1 MGYDIYSMREDR
13 EKAIAY
19 DQKWGNTFWF
29 NKETGEYERK
39 SNTVYYRQ
47 NIGGMSVLRDIH
59 LALGVGE
66 LNDSLY
72 DNSGTVIRDWE
83 CEKFAD
89 EIDAKTDEEIAA
101 AARPAVIAAQYADAD
116 NLDEETAYWVK
127 EVRAWA
133 DFLRT
138 CSELKGAEVC

>member
-1 MGYDIYSMREDR
+1 MGYDIFSMREDR

-19 DQKWGNTFWF
+19 DKKWGNDFWF

-39 SNTVYYRQ
+39 SNTVYFRA
-47 NIGGMSVLRDIH
+47 NIWGMAILREVH
-59 LALGVGE
+59 SALGVAD
-66 LNDSLY
+66 LNDALY

-83 CEKFAD
+83 CEKYAD
-89 EIDAKTDEEIAA
+89 LIDAKTDDEILAAVLVAFAAQSPESAEDPEEI
-101 AARPAVIAAQYADAD
+101 
-116 NLDEETAYWVK
+116 TAWVK

-138 CSELKGAEVC
+138 CSDLKGAEVC

>member
-1 MGYDIYSMREDR
+1 MGYDIFSMREDR

-47 NIGGMSVLRDIH
+47 NIGGMAVLRDIH
-59 LALGVGE
+59 IALGVAD

-89 EIDAKTDEEIAA
+89 AIDAKTDEEILSAVKAA
-101 AARPAVIAAQYADAD
+101 LAAQSPETADEPEEIAAWA
-116 NLDEETAYWVK
+116 K

-133 DFLRT
+133 DFLRV
-138 CSELKGAEVC
+138 CADLKGAEVC

>member
-1 MGYDIYSMREDR
+1 MGYDIFSMREDR

-39 SNTVYYRQ
+39 SNTVYYRM
-47 NIGGMSVLRDIH
+47 NIGGMVVLRDIH
-59 LALGVGE
+59 LTLGVSD

-101 AARPAVIAAQYADAD
+101 AARPAIVAAYYAQAND
-116 NLDEETAYWVK
+116 LEEEVVYWVK

-133 DFLRT
+133 DFLRV
-138 CSELKGAEVC
+138 CADLKGAEVC

>member
-1 MGYDIYSMREDR
+1 MGYDIFSMREDR
-13 EKAIAY
+13 KKAIAY

-39 SNTVYYRQ
+39 SNTVYYRM
-47 NIGGMSVLRDIH
+47 NIGGMVVLRDIH
-59 LALGVGE
+59 LTLGVAD

-89 EIDAKTDEEIAA
+89 AIDAKTDEEILLAVKAA
-101 AARPAVIAAQYADAD
+101 LAAQSPETVDEPEEIAAWA
-116 NLDEETAYWVK
+116 K

>member
-1 MGYDIYSMREDR
+1 MGYDIFSMREDR

-39 SNTVYYRQ
+39 SNTVYYRT
-47 NIGGMSVLRDIH
+47 NIGGMAVLRDIH
-59 LALGVGE
+59 LALGVAD

-89 EIDAKTDEEIAA
+89 AIDAKTDEEIAA
-101 AARPAVIAAQYADAD
+101 AARPAIVAAYYAQAD
-116 NLDEETAYWVK
+116 DLEEEVAYWVK

-133 DFLRT
+133 DFLRV
-138 CSELKGAEVC
+138 CADLKGAEVC